1 MRNNQPVTD
10 REYVLADDQQ
20 LISSTDR
27 KGRIQHCNQAFI
39 DASGFSRDELIGKP
53 HNLIRHPDMPAAA
66 FDNMWT
72 YLKAGSPWMGLVKN
86 RRKDG
91 GFYWVNAYVT
101 PITKGGDI
109 VGYESVR
116 VKPKRE
122 DIDRAFRIYQRINA
136 GKPGMAPLRRVR
148 DAVTALGPVVA
159 LIALMVAT
167 GAYSGQWLVALTGAA
182 AVTAASLYGRLVQ
195 KKSLASIADK
205 LEGRFND
212 ALIASTY
219 SDSSLSLARTELAAS
234 VTSAHLNTVLT
245 RIDDAARQVFSQ
257 SQKAHD
263 LAGQSE
269 QAIDELQSETTQIA
283 AAINEMTATIHEVS
297 GNVQVTANEADTA
310 HDLAEKGTRTVQQ
323 TRDEIQQLAQAV
335 QSIGAT
341 VSEVVAQ
348 TDSISKAAELIQNV
362 TDQTNLLALNAA
374 IEAARAGEHGR
385 GFAVVADE
393 VRSLAVRTTETT
405 QQIQDI
411 IDNLKSKTGEAE
423 AAAAA
428 GRTIAEQG
436 VARVEEADQALHEI
450 ASAVSRITEMTHQMA
465 TSIEEQS
472 QVSEEIN
479 QQLTRIS
486 SLADHSLDQAH
497 SSVSGAQAMNDL
509 STELHELVELFRQ

>member
-10 REYVLADDQQ
+10 HEYVLAEDQQ
-20 LISSTDR
+20 LISSTDK
-27 KGRIQHCNQAFI
+27 KGRIQHCNQAFV
-39 DASGFSRDELIGKP
+39 DASGFSRDELIGQP

-101 PITKGGDI
+101 PITRGGEV

-116 VKPKRE
+116 VKPARE
-122 DIDRAFRIYQRINA
+122 DIDRATGIYRRINA
-136 GKPGMAPLRRVR
+136 GKSGLSPARRS
-148 DAVTALGPVVA
+148 AAALTAFGPSVI
-159 LIALMVAT
+159 LIALVLGFGFFT
-167 GAYSGQWLVALTGAA
+167 SQWLTALVGAVAVAA
-182 AVTAASLYGRLVQ
+182 ISGLGRLSRL
-195 KKSLASIADK
+195 KAFSRLASK
-205 LEGRFND
+205 LEGRFSD
-212 ALIASTY
+212 PLIASTY
-219 SDSSLSLARTELAAS
+219 SDSPLPLARLELAAR
-234 VTSAHLNTVLT
+234 VTGAHLNTVLT
-245 RIDDAARQVFSQ
+245 RIDDAARQVFQQ
-257 SQKAHD
+257 SKSARD
-263 LAGQSE
+263 LAGKSE

-283 AAINEMTATIHEVS
+283 AAINQMTATIHEVS

-310 HDLAEKGTRTVQQ
+310 HDLAEKGTQTVQQ
-323 TRDEIQQLAQAV
+323 TRTEIQQLATAV
-335 QSIGAT
+335 QSIGTT

-405 QQIQDI
+405 QQIQSI

-423 AAAAA
+423 AAAEA

-436 VARVEEADQALHEI
+436 VERAEEADQALHEI

-486 SLADHSLDQAH
+486 GLADHSQEQAH
-497 SSVSGAQAMNDL
+497 SSVSGAESMSDL
-509 STELHELVELFRQ
+509 ANQLHELVELFRQ